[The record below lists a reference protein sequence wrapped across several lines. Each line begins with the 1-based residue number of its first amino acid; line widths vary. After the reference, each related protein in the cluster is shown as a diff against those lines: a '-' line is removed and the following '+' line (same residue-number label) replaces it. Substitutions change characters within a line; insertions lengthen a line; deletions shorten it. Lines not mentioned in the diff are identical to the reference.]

1 MWNCIDALFQRRKGN
16 CYILWFDAVLSTAS
30 SQSVILRCVLNKKRL
45 LFISCRMLFQDPI
58 AVNKGQQVSGKLE
71 FVVNEKFSYHITMT
85 AGIDGTAV
93 KTSNKINLHDQVIDQ
108 NIICFIAHNVV
119 VHSLRFHSPHRTRQT
134 SDTLLSLDFICL
146 RSSMYLSI
154 APAAVNLSLPFPSY
168 YVPLLQQM
176 YHYLNPSAASIS
188 YPPTAASRQC
198 NPDTDY

>member
-1 MWNCIDALFQRRKGN
+1 MLCFRQLQANRLSCARCIQ
-16 CYILWFDAVLSTAS
+16 T
-30 SQSVILRCVLNKKRL
+30 KKRL

-93 KTSNKINLHDQVIDQ
+93 KTSNKINLHDQVMDR
-108 NIICFIAHNVV
+108 NIFCFICHQMPIMLLSISFVIIAYIVPGRLLIHHVQ
-119 VHSLRFHSPHRTRQT
+119 F
-134 SDTLLSLDFICL
+134 LSLDSICL
-146 RSSMYLSI
+146 RSSISVLLLQSFF
-154 APAAVNLSLPFPSY
+154 LSLLITSPHFH
-168 YVPLLQQM
+168 QQM
-176 YHYLNPSAASIS
+176 YHYLNSSAASIS

>member
-1 MWNCIDALFQRRKGN
+1 MLCFRQLQANRLSCARCIQ
-16 CYILWFDAVLSTAS
+16 T
-30 SQSVILRCVLNKKRL
+30 KKRL

-93 KTSNKINLHDQVIDQ
+93 KTSNKINLHDQVMDR
-108 NIICFIAHNVV
+108 NIFCFICHQMPIMLLSISFVFISYIV
-119 VHSLRFHSPHRTRQT
+119 PGRLLIHHLQF
-134 SDTLLSLDFICL
+134 LSLDSICL
-146 RSSMYLSI
+146 RSSISVLLLQSFF
-154 APAAVNLSLPFPSY
+154 LSLLITSHF
-168 YVPLLQQM
+168 LQQM
-176 YHYLNPSAASIS
+176 YHYLNSSAASIL